1 MSRNV
6 TFEVQVLTDKNWVI
20 AEMAGDENQA
30 KAFADNLLQ
39 TGNHAAVRVVRDW
52 TRADGLHA
60 ETVILEKQSTE
71 RKGSDLSLAP
81 VSEAPVCRDLADVFG
96 PAARLTL
103 GRMCR
108 KYLDEVGV
116 TATELLH
123 SHAELKRFGD
133 KDRLLFSAIDRIAT
147 LQAAAI
153 GEDAKSRRDFL
164 GKCWDDLCIR
174 ARKLSDGKKLA
185 APKTLADILKA
196 RPGEDGDLDYGR
208 RALMSA
214 RLLEVRNIPGKLDI
228 LLKWAAEE
236 GGRGILPLID
246 GFVADVVVSAQV
258 IQDLLGFQPNLAHA
272 LCSLCDLSEGVAQPA
287 KFAPET
293 FAQLNALFA
302 DGSLPQARAVLL
314 GRVAREL
321 GGVNPLSRN
330 EPKLEFEMFSKVA
343 HRVVG
348 HETVLG
354 GAALAEALL
363 HRSAQVH
370 NTGSRAVKQAL
381 DFLLSALADT
391 VHRVQVLVALAGS
404 DVGRSLGDELAR
416 ELKSRVLDSDHID
429 LWVPVRHPPRERMA
443 ALAAVARALAA
454 SPDLDEGT
462 KAELRTHVDEMLA
475 KYLVD
480 EGVIEKIDKQDDPLA
495 LRAIRLVKF
504 CGSGVLIDGKSM
516 ALARA
521 AVVEHL
527 RQPQFEEKFLASVA
541 DPAKA
546 EKSLR
551 EFHKLL
557 LESGFR

>member
-6 TFEVQVLTDKNWVI
+6 SFEVQVLTDKNWVI
-20 AEMAGDENQA
+20 AETAKDENQA

-52 TRADGLHA
+52 TRPDGLHA
-60 ETVILEKQSTE
+60 ETVVLEKQSTE
-71 RKGSDLSLAP
+71 KKGADLSLAP
-81 VSEAPVCRDLADVFG
+81 ITDAPPCRELADFYG

-103 GRMCR
+103 GRLCR
-108 KYLDEVGV
+108 KYFDEMGV
-116 TATELLH
+116 TPTEMLH

-133 KDRLLFSAIDRIAT
+133 KDRLLFSAIDRVAT
-147 LQAAAI
+147 LQAAAM
-153 GEDAKSRRDFL
+153 GEDPKARRDFL

-174 ARKLSDGKKLA
+174 ARQVSDGKKLA
-185 APKTLADILKA
+185 PPKALADILKA
-196 RPGEDGDLDYGR
+196 KPGEDGDVGYMR
-208 RALMSA
+208 QALMSA

-228 LLKWAAEE
+228 LLKWAAEP
-236 GGRGILPLID
+236 GGAEILPLID
-246 GFVADVVVSAQV
+246 GFTADVVLSAQV

-272 LCSLCDLSEGVAQPA
+272 LCSLCDLAEGVAQPA
-287 KFAPET
+287 KFAPES
-293 FAQLNALFA
+293 FGQLNALFA
-302 DGSLPQARAVLL
+302 EGSLPQARDVLL

-321 GGVNPLSRN
+321 GGANPLSRN
-330 EPKLEFEMFSKVA
+330 EPKLEYEMFSKVA
-343 HRVVG
+343 HRLVR
-348 HETVLG
+348 HEKVLG
-354 GAALAEALL
+354 GGAQAEALL
-363 HRSAQVH
+363 HRSARVH
-370 NTGSRAVKQAL
+370 NTGSNAVKQAL

-391 VHRVQVLVALAGS
+391 VHRVQLLVALAGTE
-404 DVGRSLGDELAR
+404 VGRGLGDQLVTELR
-416 ELKSRVLDSDHID
+416 TRVLGSDHID
-429 LWVPVRHPPRERMA
+429 LWVPVRHPPRDRMA
-443 ALAAVARALAA
+443 ALAAVARTVAA
-454 SPDLDEGT
+454 SPALDAEV
-462 KAELRTHVDEMLA
+462 KAELASHVDEMLA

-527 RQPQFEEKFLASVA
+527 RQPQFEEKFLASVG
-541 DPAKA
+541 DPAKG